1 MTMLADLVDAVIGGD
16 THRDTHTLEM
26 TSPTGATISVCTV
39 TNDAAGF
46 AEALSWIE
54 DHAPGPKVDRGVG
67 RHPQS
72 TASGWLVRR
81 RAAGLMVVEVE
92 RPRRAERRRG
102 KSDPKDARLAALSV
116 LQMQPHKLPTPR
128 ADGDREALRI
138 LLSARR
144 DLTVARTAQINRLR
158 ALLLG
163 GDEADRALAKG
174 RLSEQWLGHIARR
187 RGRAG
192 CTREQAIR
200 LGEARRL
207 ARGDPH
213 RRRGAGGQ
221 QSPAADPGEHP
232 RAATAGQ
239 DRRRAGQRSTG
250 TGVVLPPRS
259 LPQRRGVRRAGRR
272 QPDPG
277 QQRAHQKTPA
287 QPRR

>member
-1 MTMLADLVDAVIGGD
+1 MPSSCGD

-46 AEALSWIE
+46 AEALGWIE
-54 DHAPGPKVDRGVG
+54 AHAPGRRLIVG
-67 RHPQS
+67 LEGTRS
-72 TASGWLVRR
+72 YGIGLARAAA
-81 RAAGLMVVEVE
+81 AAGLMVVEVE

-128 ADGDREALRI
+128 ADGDREGLRI

-174 RLSEQWLGHIARR
+174 RLSDQWLGHIARR

-200 LGEARRL
+200 LGEARPL
-207 ARGDPH
+207 AVAIR
-213 RRRGAGGQ
+213 
-221 QSPAADPGEHP
+221 
-232 RAATAGQ
+232 TAG
-239 DRRRAGQRSTG
+239 AELVATKPSCK
-250 TGVVLPPRS
+250 PW
-259 LPQRRGVRRAGRR
+259 
-272 QPDPG
+272 
-277 QQRAHQKTPA
+277 
-287 QPRR
+287 